1 MDIIRSLTKSIALLD
16 EIEEEYET
24 IPKIQSEL
32 DLRLS
37 DVYHFIEHN
46 HLNTSQRYRI
56 VSLLRNLLEERRK
69 NKTDWELL
77 RTFKNIENKLSQKD
91 NRKMLIAEIRKKEK
105 LINSNYKYRIYT
117 EEELKELIGK

>member
-1 MDIIRSLTKSIALLD
+1 MDIIKNLTKSISLLD

-56 VSLLRNLLEERRK
+56 VSLLRDLLEERRK

-105 LINSNYKYRIYT
+105 LINSDYKYRVYT
-117 EEELKELIGK
+117 EEELRKFIGK